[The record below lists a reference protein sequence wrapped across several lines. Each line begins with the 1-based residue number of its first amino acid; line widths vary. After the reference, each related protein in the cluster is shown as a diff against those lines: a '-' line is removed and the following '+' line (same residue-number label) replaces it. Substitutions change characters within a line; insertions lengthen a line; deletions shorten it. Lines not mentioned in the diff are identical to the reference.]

1 MTSRSL
7 AIRVA
12 TLAVLVLAPGAWPA
26 SVTHADP
33 PEAMAREMARLARRA
48 HSVVWL
54 NPRAGADGFSPDVG
68 GMAAALPF
76 VDRLLPAGSFTDL
89 RAAVTA
95 VAETGALSSRSS
107 GGSRAGTA
115 RR

>member
-33 PEAMAREMARLARRA
+33 PEEIDQSSLVPTTLDSSFAPFTCRARPTGPVCTGERHLDTG
-48 HSVVWL
+48 WL
-54 NPRAGADGFSPDVG
+54 PVPRAPQ
-68 GMAAALPF
+68 
-76 VDRLLPAGSFTDL
+76 L
-89 RAAVTA
+89 RP
-95 VAETGALSSRSS
+95 
-107 GGSRAGTA
+107 
-115 RR
+115 